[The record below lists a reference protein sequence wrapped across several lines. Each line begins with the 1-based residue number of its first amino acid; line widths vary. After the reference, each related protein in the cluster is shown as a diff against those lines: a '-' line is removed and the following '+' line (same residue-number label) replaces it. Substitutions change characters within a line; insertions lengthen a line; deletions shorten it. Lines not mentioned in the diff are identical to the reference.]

1 MYFSELRLV
10 IEVDENWN
18 TSRNDEEENERQR
31 KIETELSCIFYR
43 INPDKKW
50 FNIFVAI
57 SEIRQLIKEIK
68 KKKKIKQKNKR
79 KRRQNKR
86 TRRWNKKN
94 ESSINKSK
102 CLKWIVKYF
111 VEKILPSM

>member
-1 MYFSELRLV
+1 MCFPELRLV
-10 IEVDENWN
+10 IVDENWH

-43 INPDKKW
+43 INPDKKG

-57 SEIRQLIKEIK
+57 SEIWQLIKEIK
-68 KKKKIKQKNKR
+68 KKTIKQKNKR

-102 CLKWIVKYF
+102 CLKWIAKYF